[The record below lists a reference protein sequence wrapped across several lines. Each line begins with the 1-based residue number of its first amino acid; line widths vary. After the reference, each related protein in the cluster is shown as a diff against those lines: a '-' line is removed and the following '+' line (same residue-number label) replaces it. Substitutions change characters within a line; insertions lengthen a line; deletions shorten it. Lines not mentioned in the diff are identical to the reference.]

1 MKKLVAF
8 TCLVAAPLVGAG
20 VASAGGDEGFNLT
33 ILPDQLDVGDPGFSL
48 QYDPCVDGDLVEF
61 TILETNAS
69 TTATCSEGVALASLD
84 TPSQPGT
91 YTVVASSTESNQ
103 AMGTIV
109 VSQPSTGPE
118 SATTI
123 ALVGG
128 IVLAAGVGLA
138 GVARYRRRS
147 I

>member
-20 VASAGGDEGFNLT
+20 IAHAGSDGGFNLT
-33 ILPDQLDVGDPGFSL
+33 ILPNQLDVGDPGFSL
-48 QYDPCVDGDLVEF
+48 QYDPCTEGDLVEF
-61 TILETNAS
+61 TILETNATTSS
-69 TTATCSEGVALASLD
+69 TCTDGAALASLD

-91 YTVVASSTESNQ
+91 YTVVASSNEDDE

-118 SATTI
+118 SAMTI
-123 ALVGG
+123 ALIGG
-128 IVLAAGVGLA
+128 VVLAAGVGLA
-138 GVARYRRRS
+138 GVSRYRRRS